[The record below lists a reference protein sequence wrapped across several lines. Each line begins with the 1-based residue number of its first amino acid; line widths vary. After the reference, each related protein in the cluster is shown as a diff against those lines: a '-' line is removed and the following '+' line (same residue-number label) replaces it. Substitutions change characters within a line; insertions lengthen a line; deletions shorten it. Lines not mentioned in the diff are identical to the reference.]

1 MSVVVNE
8 RCYALSNSP
17 PRWDNVVGGQ
27 HGIMSATNESRA
39 NKDKCISCFHWL
51 CAKTPNDPKLSDGL
65 GDVRLR
71 LRDIRLGEVSA
82 RTLVNVGNLN
92 VIVLLAVLHNKG
104 KHRLATLNA
113 QRRRVEHTPVCDEGD
128 G

>member
-1 MSVVVNE
+1 MKELETHKLFVFGE
-8 RCYALSNSP
+8 RVA
-17 PRWDNVVGGQ
+17 
-27 HGIMSATNESRA
+27 
-39 NKDKCISCFHWL
+39 
-51 CAKTPNDPKLSDGL
+51 TPNDPKLSDRGVRRGTCVAGGKAAAEAGAVTHGAVRCSAWL
-65 GDVRLR
+65 GDVRLC